1 MIKLYKLTI
10 CYDEEK
16 DEIEFIEETLNND
29 TDKIVKIGENI
40 LDEFFTEEEI
50 LSISQAEFGEA

>member
-1 MIKLYKLTI
+1 MVKLYKLTI

-16 DEIEFIEETLNND
+16 DEIEFIEETVDND
-29 TDKIVKIGENI
+29 TDKIVKIGENT

-50 LSISQAEFGEA
+50 ISISQAEFGEA

>member
-16 DEIEFIEETLNND
+16 DEIEFIEETLDND
-29 TDKIVKIGENI
+29 TDKIVMIGENA
-40 LDEFFTEEEI
+40 LKDFFTEDEI

>member
-16 DEIEFIEETLNND
+16 DEIEFIEETLDND
-29 TDKIVKIGENI
+29 TDKIVMIGENT
-40 LDEFFTEEEI
+40 LKDFFTEDEI